1 VSDSLEARVT
11 AALARIQ
18 NPRLENDLLSAGM
31 IRDLT
36 VTEEGRVTFTFL
48 LAPDDPASLV
58 RAARTAVAAVDGVRK
73 DEIKINVTNP
83 AGPARPSH
91 GPPTGAG
98 APTAPAAPQPA
109 EQPNLG
115 KIIAIS
121 SGKGG
126 VGKSTVAAN
135 LAIALVQAGFQ
146 VGVMDADVYGP
157 NIPRMFGVFDRPP
170 VLRGKIQPLD
180 AYGVKLMSLGFLVE
194 RDAPAIWRG
203 PIIMKIVNQFLQ
215 DVEWGQLDYFI
226 VDLPP
231 GTGDAQLSLVQA
243 THVAGALIVTTPQ
256 EVAVGDALR
265 GAKMFERV
273 GVPVIGV
280 VENMSGFTDPET
292 GRRFELFSSGG
303 GQRLAQGISVPLLG
317 SVPLQPQLAALADEG
332 QPILIAQPESPAAQ
346 SLRDIAEQLQRKTAG
361 RSMALPII
369 RSDSGLRSM
378 PRAARAWMR
387 VCERFGSAA
396 AL

>member
-1 VSDSLEARVT
+1 LTESLEARVT

-18 NPRLENDLLSAGM
+18 NPRLQNDLLSAGM

-36 VTEEGRVTFTFL
+36 VTDEGRVSFTFL
-48 LAPDDPASLV
+48 LAPEDPATLV
-58 RAARTAVAAVDGVRK
+58 RSARVAVAAVEGVRK
-73 DEIKINVTNP
+73 EELKINVTNP
-83 AGPARPSH
+83 AGPVRATH
-91 GPPTGAG
+91 GPPQSAV
-98 APTAPAAPQPA
+98 ANPPVPPPQQPMD
-109 EQPNLG
+109 QPNLG

-135 LAIALVQAGFQ
+135 LAVALAQAGLR

-157 NIPRMFGVFDRPP
+157 NIPRMFGVNERPA
-170 VLRGKIQPLD
+170 VFGGKIQPLE
-180 AYGVKLMSLGFLVE
+180 AYGVKLMSLGLLVE

-203 PIIMKIVNQFLQ
+203 PIIMKIVNQFLR
-215 DVEWGQLDYFI
+215 DVDWGQLDYFI

-243 THVAGALIVTTPQ
+243 THVSGALIVTTPQ

-280 VENMSGFTDPET
+280 VENMSGFTDAET
-292 GRRFELFSSGG
+292 GRHFDFFSSGG
-303 GQRLAQGISVPLLG
+303 GQRLAEEIGAPLLG
-317 SVPLQPQLAALADEG
+317 SVPLQPQLATLADAG
-332 QPILIAQPESPAAQ
+332 QPVLIAQPESPAAR
-346 SLRDIAEQLQRKTAG
+346 SLRDIAESLQQKTAG
-361 RSMALPII
+361 RGVALPI
-369 RSDSGLRSM
+369 LR
-378 PRAARAWMR
+378 
-387 VCERFGSAA
+387 G
-396 AL
+396 

>member
-1 VSDSLEARVT
+1 LDESLEARVV

-18 NPRLENDLLSAGM
+18 NPRLENDLLSSGM
-31 IRDLT
+31 IRDLS
-36 VTEEGRVTFTFL
+36 VSDDGRVSFTFL
-48 LAPDDPASLV
+48 LAPEDPATLV
-58 RAARTAVAAVDGVRK
+58 RSARAAVSSVEGVRK

-83 AGPARPSH
+83 AGPARTTH
-91 GPPTGAG
+91 GPPQGSV
-98 APTAPAAPQPA
+98 PTTPPAPQPVD
-109 EQPNLG
+109 QPNLG
-115 KIIAIS
+115 KIIAVS

-135 LAIALVQAGFQ
+135 MAVALAQAGLQ

-157 NIPRMFGVFDRPP
+157 NIPRMFGVSERPL
-170 VLRGKIQPLD
+170 VVGGKIQPLE
-180 AYGVKLMSLGFLVE
+180 AYGVKLMSLGLLVE

-203 PIIMKIVNQFLQ
+203 PIIMKIVNQFLR
-215 DVEWGQLDYFI
+215 DVDWGTLDFFI

-243 THVAGALIVTTPQ
+243 THVSGALIVTTPQ

-273 GVPVIGV
+273 AVPVIGV

-303 GQRLAQGISVPLLG
+303 GQRLADEISVPLLG
-317 SVPLQPQLAALADEG
+317 TVPLQPQLAALADAG
-332 QPILIAQPESPAAQ
+332 KPILIAQPDSPAAT
-346 SLRDIAEQLQRKTAG
+346 SLREIAESVRQKTAG
-361 RSMALPII
+361 RGMALPI
-369 RSDSGLRSM
+369 LR
-378 PRAARAWMR
+378 
-387 VCERFGSAA
+387 G
-396 AL
+396 